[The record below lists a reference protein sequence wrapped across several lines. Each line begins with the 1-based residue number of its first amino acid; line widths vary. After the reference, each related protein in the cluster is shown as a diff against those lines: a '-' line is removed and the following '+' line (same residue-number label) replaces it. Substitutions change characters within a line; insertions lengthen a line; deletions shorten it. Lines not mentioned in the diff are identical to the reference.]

1 MPTFSRLS
9 KSANFSKIYKFYDGI
24 NSLLTL
30 GFDKSWRERASQ
42 KLTGSTV
49 LDLGSGTGAAEKQLV
64 DFEVTAIDPDERM
77 LSLNNFSKKIIGSAE
92 SLPFDDKTFDSIYCA
107 FVWRNVSDVDVAFK
121 EIFRVLKDD
130 GNFVLLDMT
139 RPLNLFAKILH
150 KLGTFITLHLI
161 GFITLNFKQYRFLYT
176 SLDKL
181 EAPELFLKESGFNNY
196 TVERMGIF
204 GFVYLA
210 VLQKS

>member
-1 MPTFSRLS
+1 MHTFSRLS

-77 LSLNNFSKKIIGSAE
+77 LSLNNFSNKIIGSAE

>member
-30 GFDKSWRERASQ
+30 GFDKTWRERASQ

-77 LSLNNFSKKIIGSAE
+77 LSLNNFSSKIIGSAE

-139 RPLNLFAKILH
+139 RPLNIFAKILH